1 MKRILSITFL
11 AFLFTSCKENVSAE
25 NRKNIENSLSAEIT
39 KDSLNVSFEE
49 KNKQDE
55 EIFQLEKPIKTIKGE
70 YEAVYNGYK
79 VLLNSN
85 SNNQE
90 LTFFKNKTEIKKV
103 LNFYYENGDIVFKL
117 YKSNLGNLVLLIEG
131 RDYYSSN
138 LGIYY
143 IDNKSNS
150 IIEIDDTLVFR
161 QEDPEKLGVKDLIG
175 HISKEGD
182 VLKSNFY
189 LGDKFLYEKK
199 YNIQKKIQQS
209 IKTYGDNW
217 LGIYQTQINKNSN
230 DTNTMH
236 IVSLKINKDSIIF
249 EVNGYHVSQKYLL
262 GAKEVENKLKLEF
275 IKDLSEY
282 NDPQI
287 EKIQDFGVIT
297 FKDNI
302 YMLRCPY
309 IDLNFGYGL
318 KQVCV
323 LKKDIS
329 H

>member
-1 MKRILSITFL
+1 MRRVIKLSLLILCYL
-11 AFLFTSCKENVSAE
+11 QLQCYGQKKEEVKKIKEETVSE
-25 NRKNIENSLSAEIT
+25 K
-39 KDSLNVSFEE
+39 
-49 KNKQDE
+49 KNKQDL
-55 EIFQLEKPIKTIKGE
+55 EIFKLEKPINKTKGQSDE
-70 YEAVYNGYK
+70 VVYNGFK

-90 LTFFKNKTEIKKV
+90 LTFFINKTEIKKV

-161 QEDPEKLGVKDLIG
+161 QEDPEKLGVKDLVG
-175 HISKEGD
+175 NISKEGD
-182 VLKSNFY
+182 ILKSNFY

-199 YNIQKKIQQS
+199 YDIQKKIKQS

-217 LGIYQTQINKNSN
+217 LGNYQTQINKNSD

-236 IVSLKINKDSIIF
+236 IVSLKIKKDSIIF
-249 EVNGYHVSQKYLL
+249 DINGHHVSQKYLL
-262 GAKEVENKLKLEF
+262 RAKEVENKLKLEF

-287 EKIQDFGVIT
+287 EKIQDFGVVT
-297 FKDNI
+297 FDDNLYI
-302 YMLRCPY
+302 LHCPY
-309 IDLNFGYGL
+309 IDLNFGYGK

>member
-1 MKRILSITFL
+1 M
-11 AFLFTSCKENVSAE
+11 
-25 NRKNIENSLSAEIT
+25 KNIYLNLLLVFLGLFLGCKNTEAKEPIT
-39 KDSLNVSFEE
+39 L
-49 KNKQDE
+49 
-55 EIFQLEKPIKTIKGE
+55 KTIKSTE
-70 YEAVYNGYK
+70 TKEVFSLVKPINNPEEPLYKTIYNDYSISI
-79 VLLNSN
+79 NSN
-85 SNNQE
+85 TSNQE
-90 LTFFKNKTEIKKV
+90 LILKKGNIEISKV
-103 LNFYYENGDIVFKL
+103 LKFYYENPEIVFHL

-150 IIEIDDTLVFR
+150 IIEIDDALVFR

-175 HISKEGD
+175 KISKEGD
-182 VLKSNFY
+182 LLKSNFY

-217 LGIYQTQINKNSN
+217 LGNYQTQINKNSN

-236 IVSLKINKDSIIF
+236 IVSLKIKKDSIIF
-249 EVNGYHVSQKYLL
+249 EINGYHVSQKYLL
-262 GAKEVENKLKLEF
+262 RAKEVENKLKLEF

-287 EKIQDFGVIT
+287 EKIQDFGVVT
-297 FKDNI
+297 FDDNL

-318 KQVCV
+318 KKVCV